1 MNFWWSTTMTNRQQ
15 QRADKVVAAFKE
27 LIGDDAC
34 AQISAT
40 HFEDLTQMIS
50 TALGEERRAAA
61 EMMERVAARL
71 RSETGLNELG
81 M

>member
-1 MNFWWSTTMTNRQQ
+1 MTNRQQ